1 MGSGTT
7 VKTATGERAI
17 NAVREFERRSGKE
30 AAESVYAASLGPNSI
45 RLFLRI
51 YGDRKEADW
60 EQMRIRY
67 TPAEVG
73 RLSLFVPRVIE
84 GVSAVDKLNEAGLL
98 VYRDDDHIYMQPT
111 QARGF
116 YQYLRELY
124 AIATSA
130 VHVGAGLYSESTD

>member
-7 VKTATGERAI
+7 VRTATGERAI

-60 EQMRIRY
+60 EQMWIRY

-84 GVSAVDKLNEAGLL
+84 GISAVDKLNEAGLL
-98 VYRDDDHIYMQPT
+98 VYRDDDHIHMQPT